1 MNKSKYGIFGVL
13 MVFLSILAVTPSVS
27 AGDDNYN
34 YGTICV
40 HKFYDTNG
48 DGVFNNGDFPIANWT
63 VYVKGISPGITYL
76 KETGQTDINGVKC
89 FYDLPNGTYYA
100 GEEKVPIGWK
110 ATTAPYYTVK
120 INFIPL
126 EFIPTTNFP
135 TTNDVFIGNKYIF
148 GVIA

>member
-13 MVFLSILAVTPSVS
+13 MVFLSILAVAPNAIATE
-27 AGDDNYN
+27 DN

-89 FYDLPNGTYYA
+89 FYGLPYGTYYA
-100 GEEKVPIGWK
+100 GEEKVPVGWK

-120 INFIPL
+120 ITGGI
-126 EFIPTTNFP
+126 TN
-135 TTNDVFIGNKYIF
+135 NVYIGNKLIM
-148 GVIA
+148 GNPPG

>member
-27 AGDDNYN
+27 AGAN

-40 HKFYDTNG
+40 HKFYDING
-48 DGVFNNGDFPIANWT
+48 DGVYNNGDFPIANWT

-76 KETGQTDINGVKC
+76 KETGLTDINGVKC
-89 FYDLPNGTYYA
+89 FYGLPYGTYYA
-100 GEEKVPIGWK
+100 GEEKIPIGWK

-120 INFIPL
+120 INLLI
-126 EFIPTTNFP
+126 
-135 TTNDVFIGNKYIF
+135 TNDVYIGNEYIL
-148 GVIA
+148 GLIAIPV